1 MDLVYPNEQ
10 RLFRIAL
17 VLAAIVWAIIL
28 IGTLGIALFYIGL
41 FFLFAIFAHS
51 GFITHLKGNGVKIT
65 ASQYPDLH
73 ERVEACC
80 KKMGLKEVPEAYLLR
95 TDFFN
100 ALATRFLRRHYIV
113 LFTDV
118 VDALIAKPGAV
129 NFYIGHEIGHIH
141 RRHIRWGWVLAP
153 VLWLPVLG
161 SAYRRAEE
169 YTCDRYGSACCDSDE
184 DAVAAMSAIVA
195 GDTRWHDFKV
205 DSYLEQVNETG
216 GFFMSL
222 NELISDY
229 PWLCK
234 RLAWVK
240 ALRAGTTPD
249 LPRRNVFAGILSV
262 FVPSVPGGAGT
273 LIVMIAIIGIL
284 AAVALPA
291 YQDYVASAEQAQEQ
305 AAAPIEPSEE
315 PLAQPEPLASTVDV
329 PTPEDLSLLLDE
341 ISVIRDDVD
350 AFYLASQALPGDLT
364 EMNWD
369 YSVVYT
375 ERDEL
380 PVAVYE
386 GGVIAITLGSNDDGE
401 VYLINEPLAS
411 EAGELEWY
419 CYGQNIDPSALPQQ
433 CQ

>member
-1 MDLVYPNEQ
+1 MELVYPNER

-17 VLAAIVWAIIL
+17 LLAVIAWAVIIV
-28 IGTLGIALFYIGL
+28 GTLGIALVYIGL
-41 FFLFAIFAHS
+41 FFLFAIFVHS
-51 GFITHLKGNGVKIT
+51 AFITHLKGNGVKIT
-65 ASQYPDLH
+65 ASQYRDLH
-73 ERVEACC
+73 DRVEACC
-80 KKMGLKEVPEAYLLR
+80 KKVGLEEVPEAYLLR

-129 NFYIGHEIGHIH
+129 NFYIGHELGHIH
-141 RRHIRWGWVLAP
+141 RGHIRWGWVLSP

-169 YTCDRYGSACCDSDE
+169 YTCDRYGSVCCESDE
-184 DAVAAMSAIVA
+184 EAVAAMSAIVA
-195 GDTRWHDFKV
+195 GDTRWHDFNV
-205 DSYLEQVNETG
+205 DSYLEQVRETG

-222 NELISDY
+222 NELIAEY

-262 FVPSVPGGAGT
+262 FVPSVPGGAGS
-273 LIVMIAIIGIL
+273 LIIIIAIIGIL

-291 YQDYVASAEQAQEQ
+291 YQDYVATAELAEQQ
-305 AAAPIEPSEE
+305 AAELALEPEE
-315 PLAQPEPLASTVDV
+315 PVSQPEPLDSTVV
-329 PTPEDLSLLLDE
+329 VATPESLSFVLEE
-341 ISVIRDDVD
+341 ISPIREGIDTHYQ
-350 AFYLASQALPGDLT
+350 AARALPGDLT
-364 EMNWD
+364 EMNWE

-380 PVAVYE
+380 AVAVYE
-386 GGVIAITLGSNDDGE
+386 GGVIGVSLGNNAEGDI
-401 VYLINEPLAS
+401 YLVNEPLVNES
-411 EAGELEWY
+411 GELEWV
-419 CYGQNIDPSALPQQ
+419 CYGQNLAESALPRE